1 MVMKP
6 EEAKTRNQVTT
17 QKESKSNPCQWISA
31 QSTDT
36 AGDPRWE
43 RSPEVSM
50 RPLGLGGIN
59 GDLKA
64 RYKAVQDITP
74 EL

>member
-1 MVMKP
+1 MDKRT
-6 EEAKTRNQVTT
+6 KHR
-17 QKESKSNPCQWISA
+17 
-31 QSTDT
+31 T

-43 RSPEVSM
+43 WSPEASM

-59 GDLKA
+59 RDLKA

-74 EL
+74 EP